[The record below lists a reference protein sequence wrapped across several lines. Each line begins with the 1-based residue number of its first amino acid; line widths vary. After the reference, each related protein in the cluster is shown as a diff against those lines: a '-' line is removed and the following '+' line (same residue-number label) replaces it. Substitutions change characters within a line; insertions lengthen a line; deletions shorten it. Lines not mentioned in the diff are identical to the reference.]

1 MWEGGRR
8 QTNYFPLFYTCKKKG
23 EKENG
28 GKAQTAVSF
37 PNELNVMNEVESC
50 KTQCGKWRG
59 ERGVAEGEGVFEPSS
74 LLRFA
79 SAINCENAVTI
90 FQTFNCL
97 RNCKMQPTEGS
108 SSNNIVA
115 PLGASAKGQLDA
127 ASPT

>member
-1 MWEGGRR
+1 MENG
-8 QTNYFPLFYTCKKKG
+8 
-23 EKENG
+23 ENG

-50 KTQCGKWRG
+50 KTQSVACGEGGRRL
-59 ERGVAEGEGVFEPSS
+59 ERGVAEGEGLFEPSS

-97 RNCKMQPTEGS
+97 RNGKMQPTEGS
-108 SSNNIVA
+108 TKQQQHC
-115 PLGASAKGQLDA
+115 GATWQLQQGQLD
-127 ASPT
+127 